1 MRQETLMAER
11 IGVLFVSNGYGED
24 NVAAHIARELRE
36 RFPGTTVSGFPTVG
50 GGRFYSE
57 CGIPLAGE
65 GIRMPS
71 EGFVRSTRDLLN
83 DVRRGLICATV
94 RMGKRVRAAS
104 RQNEFIVITGD
115 PYLLLYTSLF
125 AKADRHRKI
134 FIGTLQSE
142 WYGSRKPFK
151 EHYSL
156 LERWWLRLF
165 CRLVIV
171 RDDKTARYLRSRGIQ
186 YAVSFG
192 NPMMECFDSYK
203 AWVFSGDRTV
213 IGILPGSKS
222 EAYENF
228 GKIIETVEALVGLS
242 PKEKNYL
249 FAVAV
254 SPNLDIGELADMHG
268 LTESGRYER
277 DPAFTVFR
285 IKRSGIELFI
295 SSERFGRVIGE
306 AALVIGLS
314 GTGNE
319 QAAGLGKPVV
329 GFWGFG
335 SQITKKFMVAQK
347 RLLGDSLIL
356 LPPDPTLVATRII
369 EVLEDGDLRKR
380 IGDNGKLRMGGRGSV
395 ASIATEIGVYLDRE
409 WKRFSDRNNRKA

>member
-1 MRQETLMAER
+1 MTER

-24 NVAAHIARELRE
+24 NVAAHIARELRD
-36 RFPGTTVSGFPTVG
+36 RFPNIAVSGFPTVG
-50 GGRFYSE
+50 GGRFYAE

-94 RMGKRVRAAS
+94 RMGKRIRAAS
-104 RQNEFIVITGD
+104 RQNEFIVVTGD
-115 PYLLLYTSLF
+115 PYLLFYTSFF
-125 AKADRHRKI
+125 AKTNRHRKI

-142 WYGSRKPFK
+142 WFGSRKPFK

-156 LERWWLRLF
+156 VERAWLRLYS
-165 CRLVIV
+165 RLVIV
-171 RDDKTARYLRSRGIQ
+171 RDEKTAGYLRSKGISF
-186 YAVSFG
+186 AVSFG
-192 NPMMECFDSYK
+192 NPMMDCLMLPGKRSFPQ
-203 AWVFSGDRTV
+203 GRTV
-213 IGILPGSKS
+213 IGILPGSKR
-222 EAYENF
+222 EAYDNF
-228 GKIIETVEALVGLS
+228 GRIIETVEALAEDGG
-242 PKEKNYL
+242 EKHDFL

-254 SPNLDIGELADMHG
+254 PPHIEAGELEKRYG
-268 LTESGRYER
+268 LRRAGESVY
-277 DPAFTVFR
+277 DPAFSVYRTKERGV
-285 IKRSGIELFI
+285 ELLI
-295 SSERFGRVIGE
+295 SSARFGSVIGE
-306 AALVIGLS
+306 ADLVIGLS

-329 GFWGFG
+329 GFWGAG
-335 SQITKKFMVAQK
+335 PQITRKFMVAQK

-356 LPPDPTLVATRII
+356 LPPDPPLIAHGII

-380 IGDNGKLRMGGRGSV
+380 IGDNGELRMGGRGSI

-409 WKRFSDRNNRKA
+409 WKRLSDRNFSKA